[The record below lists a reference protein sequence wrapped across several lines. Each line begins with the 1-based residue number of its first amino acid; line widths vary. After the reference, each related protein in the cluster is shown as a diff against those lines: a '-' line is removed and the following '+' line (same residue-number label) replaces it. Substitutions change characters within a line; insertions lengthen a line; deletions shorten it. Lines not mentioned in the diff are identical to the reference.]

1 MLTGKGTYRLLV
13 GDCREML
20 RTLPEKSVHC
30 CISSPPYFALRD
42 YGVDGQIG
50 LEPTPEDFIDAMVQV
65 YREVRRVLRDDGVC
79 WINLGDSY
87 AREGGE
93 GGCGPNAQVGN
104 TKRLAQ
110 RRNLTPPAGLKSGDL
125 MNIPHRV
132 AAALQADGW
141 WWRSTIVWH
150 KRSPLPESVS
160 GWRWVRCRVKV
171 AKGRVPRM
179 GDPSKTGHRA
189 YMAGG
194 GNTPAEERGLAQWQ
208 PCPGCEKCRDTGGY
222 VLRRGRWRPTSAH
235 EYIFLL
241 TKGERYFCDGDAV
254 QEVGGPQGNRKA
266 FRGGGA
272 YTNGGS
278 FNNHAVK
285 ANLVGGNDGQQTTRN
300 PRNVWTLSSEPFKGS
315 HFATFPSEIP
325 RRAILASTSAGGCC
339 AACGAQY
346 APVVDSERVP
356 TRPGSES
363 KVYGAM
369 NPESPYMDHMAIG
382 NRDPQRH
389 VAISKISGYR
399 PTCKCNAGVARCVV
413 LDHFAGS
420 GTTGQVAV
428 HLGRDFIGCEL
439 NPQYAAMAERRIET
453 PWVPHDERKKR
464 KVAKT
469 KKSKLKEQ
477 YGYLFQ

>member
-1 MLTGKGTYRLLV
+1 MPTSCGGLAVILCCAAGNEETGMVARGDYRLLV

-65 YREVRRVLRDDGVC
+65 YREVWRVLRDDGTC

-87 AREGGE
+87 AITPVGSFNGGSKIFEGRDLSGHSSSKLDKVK
-93 GGCGPNAQVGN
+93 AS
-104 TKRLAQ
+104 
-110 RRNLTPPAGLKSGDL
+110 GLKSGDL
-125 MNIPHRV
+125 MNMPHRV

-141 WWRSTIVWH
+141 YWRSTIIWA
-150 KRSPLPESVS
+150 KRSPMPESVS
-160 GWRWVRCRVKV
+160 GWRWVRCRVKLANGAV
-171 AKGRVPRM
+171 ARWGMSDLKGKST
-179 GDPSKTGHRA
+179 DKALHALWTA
-189 YMAGG
+189 
-194 GNTPAEERGLAQWQ
+194 
-208 PCPGCEKCRDTGGY
+208 CPGCEKCRDTGGY
-222 VLRRGRWRPTSAH
+222 VLRRGRWRPTNAH
-235 EYIFLL
+235 EYIFLMA
-241 TKGERYFCDGDAV
+241 KSEKYFCDSDAV
-254 QEVGGPQGNRKA
+254 QEPTT
-266 FRGGGA
+266 GGA
-272 YTNGGS
+272 HHRGEGLNPKAREGVIGREKQNGS
-278 FNNHAVK
+278 FSTACNR
-285 ANLVGGNDGQQTTRN
+285 LVETRN

-356 TRPGSES
+356 TRPGISNQIDPT
-363 KVYGAM
+363 GM
-369 NPESPYMDHMAIG
+369 P

-389 VAISKISGYR
+389 VAVSKISGYR
-399 PTCKCNAGVARCVV
+399 PTCNCNAGVARCVV

-439 NPQYAAMAERRIET
+439 NPEYAAIAEQRINT
-453 PWVPHDERKKR
+453 PWQPKGE
-464 KVAKT
+464 
-469 KKSKLKEQ
+469 KKSKKVRRSPKEVSKP
-477 YGYLFQ
+477 LFV

>member
-1 MLTGKGTYRLLV
+1 MGDRGDYRLLV

-50 LEPTPEDFIDAMVQV
+50 LEPTPEDFIDALVQV
-65 YREVRRVLRDDGVC
+65 YREVWRVLRDDAAC

-104 TKRLAQ
+104 TKSLNQ

-125 MNIPHRV
+125 MNMPHRV
-132 AAALQADGW
+132 AAALQAEGW
-141 WWRSTIVWH
+141 YWRSTIVWH
-150 KRSPLPESVS
+150 KRSPMPESVS
-160 GWRWVRCRVKV
+160 GWRWVRCRVKIEGGRRGREAWRV
-171 AKGRVPRM
+171 GANGQKPMQDHDGKGFAH
-179 GDPSKTGHRA
+179 SA
-189 YMAGG
+189 
-194 GNTPAEERGLAQWQ
+194 LWQ

-222 VLRRGRWRPTSAH
+222 VLRRGRWRPTNAH
-235 EYIFLL
+235 EYIFLMA
-241 TKGERYFCDGDAV
+241 KSAKYFCDSDAV
-254 QEVGGPQGNRKA
+254 QEPTT
-266 FRGGGA
+266 GGA
-272 YTNGGS
+272 HHRGEGLNPKAREGVIGREKQNGS
-278 FNNHAVK
+278 FSTACNR
-285 ANLVGGNDGQQTTRN
+285 LVETRN

-389 VAISKISGYR
+389 VTVSKISGYR
-399 PTCKCNAGVARCVV
+399 PTCNCNAAVARCVV

-439 NPQYAAMAERRIET
+439 NPEYAAIAEQRINT
-453 PWVPHDERKKR
+453 PWQPKTEKKPK
-464 KVAKT
+464 KVRRSPKEV
-469 KKSKLKEQ
+469 SKP
-477 YGYLFQ
+477 LFV